1 MEVGVLK
8 KNTIRITTKTIEKK
22 GESIEDYNKQT
33 KSKNN
38 NFYNFKGTIG
48 FFGPSGTFT
57 EEAASKIGRDLIPFD
72 SILDVLDAVEIGE
85 INIGVVPI
93 ENSIEGPVGVTLD
106 LLVHDYDLKIK
117 REITIPISHNL
128 LINPDADILDIKY
141 VYSHIQ
147 ALSQCRKFTDR
158 LGVVVNSTP
167 STSAAAEMIKGKR
180 NSAAIGT
187 KRAAKIYGLKIAA
200 SNIQDYK
207 NNVTRFV
214 VIDKTDH
221 KPTGNDKTSIVFS
234 IMDDK
239 PGRLYKI
246 LEVFADNNIN
256 LTKIESRPSKEKL
269 GSYIFFVDFEGHRT
283 DKKISNILNN
293 IRSNLGYIK
302 VLGSY
307 PTEGED

>member
-1 MEVGVLK
+1 MEDSQ
-8 KNTIRITTKTIEKK
+8 EY
-22 GESIEDYNKQT
+22 YNK
-33 KSKNN
+33 KD
-38 NFYNFKGTIG
+38 NFDKGQFNKYSGKIG
-48 FFGPSGTFT
+48 FFGPRGTFT
-57 EEAASKIGRDLIPFD
+57 EEAASTIGDHLIPFD
-72 SILDVLDAVEIGE
+72 SILEVLDAVEE
-85 INIGVVPI
+85 DEVDIGVVPI

-117 REITIPISHNL
+117 MEIIIPISHNL
-128 LINPDADILDIKY
+128 LINHDANIEDIKF

-147 ALSQCRKFTDR
+147 ALSQCRKFTEK
-158 LGVVVNSTP
+158 LGVVVTSTS
-167 STSAAAEMIKGKR
+167 STSAAAEMVKGKK

-187 KRAAKIYGLKIAA
+187 KRAGEIYGLKIAA

-214 VIDKTDH
+214 VINKIDNE
-221 KPTGNDKTSIVFS
+221 PTGNDKTSIVFS

-269 GSYIFFVDFEGHRT
+269 GSYIFFVDFEGHRE
-283 DKKISNILNN
+283 DKKIGNILNN

-307 PTEGED
+307 PTEGEDLDSFR

>member
-1 MEVGVLK
+1 M
-8 KNTIRITTKTIEKK
+8 
-22 GESIEDYNKQT
+22 
-33 KSKNN
+33 
-38 NFYNFKGTIG
+38 
-48 FFGPSGTFT
+48 
-57 EEAASKIGRDLIPFD
+57 
-72 SILDVLDAVEIGE
+72 LDAVENDE
-85 INIGVVPI
+85 INVGVVPI

-117 REITIPISHNL
+117 EEIIIPISHNL
-128 LINPDADILDIKY
+128 LINTDADIGDIKF

-147 ALSQCRKFTDR
+147 ALSQCRKFTEK
-158 LGVVVNSTP
+158 LGLVANSTS
-167 STSAAAEMIKGKR
+167 STSSAAEMIKGKKD
-180 NSAAIGT
+180 SAAIGT
-187 KRAAKIYGLKIAA
+187 KRAGEIYGLKIAA
-200 SNIQDYK
+200 TNIQDYK

-214 VIDKTDH
+214 VINKTDH
-221 KPTGNDKTSIVFS
+221 EKTGKDKTSIVFS

-269 GSYIFFVDFEGHRT
+269 GSYIFFVDFEGHRA
-283 DKKISNILNN
+283 DKKIGNILNN

-307 PTEGED
+307 PTEGEDLDSFR

>member
-1 MEVGVLK
+1 MDK
-8 KNTIRITTKTIEKK
+8 
-22 GESIEDYNKQT
+22 SIED
-33 KSKNN
+33 NN
-38 NFYNFKGTIG
+38 EEIVFNNPLYKENYNFNSRIG
-48 FFGPSGTFT
+48 FFGPSGSFT
-57 EEAASKIGRDLIPFD
+57 EEAASIIGDDLVPFD
-72 SILDVLDAVEIGE
+72 SILDVLNAVENGDV
-85 INIGVVPI
+85 NIGVVPI

-117 REITIPISHNL
+117 NEIIIPISHNL
-128 LINPDADILDIKY
+128 LVNPNTTIDDIHF

-147 ALSQCRKFTDR
+147 ALSQCRKFTEG
-158 LGVVVNSTP
+158 LGVEVNATT
-167 STSAAAEMIKGKR
+167 STSAAAEKVKGKK

-187 KRAAKIYGLKIAA
+187 KRAAELYGLKIAA
-200 SNIQDYK
+200 TDIQDYK

-221 KPTGNDKTSIVFS
+221 ERTGKDKTSIIFS
-234 IMDDK
+234 IMEDK
-239 PGRLYKI
+239 PGGLYEI

-283 DKKISNILNN
+283 DKLIRYILNI
-293 IRSNLGYIK
+293 IRSKLGYIK

-307 PTEGED
+307 PKEGED